1 MLKYMIGIDA
11 GGTHSTAIAY
21 DENGK
26 ELGRA
31 ESGPGQINNDYEL
44 GIKNIAQ
51 AVNELRDKIAVS
63 YTHLDVY
70 KRQLQKQSN

>member
-31 ESGPGQINNDYEL
+31 ESGPGQTTMTTNS
-44 GIKNIAQ
+44 
-51 AVNELRDKIAVS
+51 VS
-63 YTHLDVY
+63 RILL
-70 KRQLQKQSN
+70 KQLMNCVTKLMAIVLKF

>member
-26 ELGRA
+26 ELKGI
-31 ESGPGQINNDYEL
+31 EIGLFIYNITTYKEKLEKIISDEELLTSQNNSEGLEL
-44 GIKNIAQ
+44 EKLN
-51 AVNELRDKIAVS
+51 L
-63 YTHLDVY
+63 
-70 KRQLQKQSN
+70 

>member
-31 ESGPGQINNDYEL
+31 ES
-44 GIKNIAQ
+44 AQ
-51 AVNELRDKIAVS
+51 VKSTMTTNSVS
-63 YTHLDVY
+63 RILL
-70 KRQLQKQSN
+70 KQLMNCVTKLMAIVLKF

>member
-21 DENGK
+21 DENGN

-31 ESGPGQINNDYEL
+31 ESGPGQINN
-44 GIKNIAQ
+44 
-51 AVNELRDKIAVS
+51 V
-63 YTHLDVY
+63 
-70 KRQLQKQSN
+70 